1 MYIENMPQCAV
12 IQSHPPDNCP
22 MMNGAVRES
31 VMKQFPKNG
40 ALAKKLG
47 VKIKEELHLDP
58 DHDAFIPL
66 EAPNAEAVRDYLAQG
81 GYTHFSNLEF
91 HLVTPIE
98 ELLKSSEEFPTTYR
112 GIPFPLPD

>member
-1 MYIENMPQCAV
+1 
-12 IQSHPPDNCP
+12 
-22 MMNGAVRES
+22 MMNGAVREF
-31 VMKQFPKNG
+31 VMKPFPKNG

-58 DHDAFIPL
+58 DHEAFIPL
-66 EAPNAEAVRDYLAQG
+66 EAPNAEAVRDYLTQG

-98 ELLKSSEEFPTTYR
+98 ELLKSSEEFPTTYQ
-112 GIPFPLPD
+112 GIRFPLPD